1 MEEELTGR
9 QILRIAQKIQD
20 RLMAMRVAKYIQVT
34 RRLDS
39 LSELL
44 GHVQSIRR
52 KLGLA
57 VGLCW
62 YAAAEKTAF
71 GITQVL
77 RDIPYHITD
86 VEEACQ
92 QCVTKVPTLGDLVG
106 ELKQLQD
113 EFDQV
118 KHDPQCQKLSI
129 TTDSIE
135 LEEVQ
140 LGEFEVI
147 LEISRLGEASR
158 SSVYRVVALDP
169 HPAASNDSVTHPH
182 VSDEHMCE
190 GDAGA
195 AIGAALANGRVCD
208 FFMLVRS
215 VLQHYNS
222 SSPYVSLADWHG
234 SPCHEC
240 GSTMHEDNSHWCSSC
255 GEEVCED
262 CSSYCRRC
270 DETRCD
276 GCLEECSVCGD
287 RVCSSC
293 RTTCEHCGRTL
304 CVTCQ
309 EESECPC
316 IEERKEPEEDEHD
329 NDETAVPVGAPVAA
343 CGADNTDA
351 GQAFTGGVQETSAG
365 AATPEEAPVPALAGA
380 SVLSDGLGEAPVL
393 PRPRRNRNQRV
404 RRHARRRSAV
414 H

>member
-1 MEEELTGR
+1 MEEELTDR
-9 QILRIAQKIQD
+9 QILRIAQVIQD

-39 LSELL
+39 LSEQF

-57 VGLCW
+57 VALSW
-62 YAAAEKTAF
+62 YAAADKTAS

-77 RDIPYHITD
+77 RDIPYHIAE
-86 VEEACQ
+86 VEQACQ
-92 QCVTKVPTLGDLVG
+92 QCITKAPTLGDVVG

-118 KHDPQCQKLSI
+118 KYDPKCQTLSV

-169 HPAASNDSVTHPH
+169 HPAASNVSVTHPH

-222 SSPYVSLADWHG
+222 NSPYVSLSDWHG

-240 GSTMHEDNSHWCSSC
+240 GDTMHEDDSSWCPSC
-255 GEEVCED
+255 QESYCGA

-270 DETRCD
+270 DETYCA
-276 GCLEECSVCGD
+276 GCLEECAVCGEN
-287 RVCSSC
+287 VCSSC

-304 CVTCQ
+304 CVGCQ

-316 IEERKEPEEDEHD
+316 IEERKENEEDEHD
-329 NDETAVPVGAPVAA
+329 NDETAVPVGAGAA
-343 CGADNTDA
+343 AGDSDNTGA
-351 GQAFTGGVQETSAG
+351 GQVSAGGVPETSAV

-380 SVLSDGLGEAPVL
+380 SVLADGVGEVAVL
-393 PRPRRNRNQRV
+393 PRPRRNRNQRI
-404 RRHARRRSAV
+404 RHHAGR
-414 H
+414 